1 MIKRARIEDAGVLA
15 DLAIQMWTGHV
26 LEDLTEAF
34 RQLAMNDDAVCFIK
48 SVDDKP
54 IGFAQCQLRHDYVE
68 GCETS
73 PVGYLEGLF
82 VAEAFRGTG
91 VAKALLARCEAW
103 ARECGC
109 AEFASDCE
117 LTNTQSIAFH
127 KKVGFAE
134 ENRIVC
140 FKKEL

>member
-1 MIKRARIEDAGVLA
+1 MEIVKMDAQTVNAAAMLA
-15 DLAIQMWTGHV
+15 QKLWPDAQTLVEEFTAALENSEFAVFLAYEQEM
-26 LEDLTEAF
+26 
-34 RQLAMNDDAVCFIK
+34 
-48 SVDDKP
+48 P

-68 GCETS
+68 GCKTS

-82 VAEAFRGTG
+82 TAEAFRGKG
-91 VAKALLARCEAW
+91 VAKALLAQCEVW
-103 ARECGC
+103 ARGCGC

-117 LTNTQSIAFH
+117 LTNAQSIAFH

>member
-1 MIKRARIEDAGVLA
+1 MEIAKMDAAALTDAAELA
-15 DLAIQMWTGHV
+15 QKLWP
-26 LEDLTEAF
+26 EA
-34 RQLAMNDDAVCFIK
+34 QLLREEFSSLLKDAEFAVFLMYEQA
-48 SVDDKP
+48 KP
-54 IGFAQCQLRHDYVE
+54 VGFAQCQLRHDYVE

-82 VAEAFRGTG
+82 VEEAFRGKG
-91 VAKALLARCEAW
+91 MAKALLARCEAW
-103 ARECGC
+103 AKAQGC

-117 LTNTQSIAFH
+117 LSNTQSIAFH
-127 KKVGFAE
+127 ESVGFTE

>member
-1 MIKRARIEDAGVLA
+1 MDAMTVDAAAMLA
-15 DLAIQMWTGHV
+15 QKLWPEAQTLTGEFSAALENPEFSVFLAYEQDT
-26 LEDLTEAF
+26 
-34 RQLAMNDDAVCFIK
+34 
-48 SVDDKP
+48 P